1 MKKPEV
7 DWTFLDRVNTT
18 AFKGWSA
25 VWLWIGTALVWA
37 IALLLAVVLE
47 KGLPEAWLAT
57 WLTGLAA
64 YSGLG
69 ALQYKAMRETDYGA
83 LERKATAAKAKEE
96 GDAA

>member
-7 DWTFLDRVNTT
+7 DWTFLDKLNTT
-18 AFKGWSA
+18 AFKGWSV
-25 VWLWIGTALVWA
+25 VWLWLATFVVWGVCA
-37 IALLLAVVLE
+37 LLAVWRNAE
-47 KGLPEAWLAT
+47 LPEAWLAT

-83 LERKATAAKAKEE
+83 LERKAAAPK
-96 GDAA
+96 GDTP